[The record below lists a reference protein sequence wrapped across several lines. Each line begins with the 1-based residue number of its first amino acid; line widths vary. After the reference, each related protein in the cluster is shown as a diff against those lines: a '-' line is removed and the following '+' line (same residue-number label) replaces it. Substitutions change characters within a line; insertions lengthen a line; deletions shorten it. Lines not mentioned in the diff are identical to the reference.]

1 MELNVTKKDTWAVIV
16 TGIVLLALAL
26 LGRWIPYVEVPIML
40 VAIST
45 CLVVFILL
53 EIHRRN
59 VKFLKKT
66 YENLHND
73 YKQIEALMFSIP
85 LLEIKHPLPPMGDW
99 AISSDMA
106 NILISVILE
115 VKPKFTLD
123 CGSGISTVI
132 IAYCLKRLKHGTV
145 LSVEQDER
153 YFDSTRHNIK
163 LHNLEEIASV
173 ICAPLKEIYIKDK
186 SWMWYDTAFLRDI
199 ESINLLVVDGPII
212 PGPYGKTQKMKEMAR
227 YPGLPVLLEKLSDN
241 CIIVVDDAK
250 REDERKVIETWVK
263 EFSIFECEWYNT
275 EKGTVILRR
284 KSKNGNNI

>member
-1 MELNVTKKDTWAVIV
+1 MKLNVTKKDTLVVII

-26 LGRWIPYVEVPIML
+26 LGRWIRHVEVPIIL

-59 VKFLKKT
+59 IKFLKKI

-99 AISSDMA
+99 AISPDMA
-106 NILISVILE
+106 NILISLILE
-115 VKPKFTLD
+115 EKPKFTLD
-123 CGSGISTVI
+123 CGSGVSTLL
-132 IAYCLKRLKHGTV
+132 IAYCLKKLKHGTV
-145 LSVEQDER
+145 LSVEQDEK

-163 LHNLEEIASV
+163 LHSLEEIASV
-173 ICAPLKEIYIKDK
+173 ICAPLKEIYIRDK

-199 ESINLLVVDGPII
+199 KSINLLVVDGPII
-212 PGPYGKTQKMKEMAR
+212 PDPYGKTQKMKEMAR
-227 YPGLPVLLEKLSDN
+227 YPGLPILLEKLSDN

-263 EFSIFECEWYNT
+263 EFSIFECERYNT